1 MAGLPLARQ
10 LQHCEFSDRFRPQ
23 MCLGIPGRIESITGA
38 DPLER
43 TARVNFGGVLREV
56 SLVCVPEAKPGDYV
70 IVHAGMAIS
79 VLDETEAHTVLGVL
93 SAMSGDAPDAPA
105 ASNGL

>member
-1 MAGLPLARQ
+1 
-10 LQHCEFSDRFRPQ
+10 

-43 TARVNFGGVLREV
+43 TARVSFGGVFREV

-79 VLDETEAHTVLGVL
+79 VLDEAEAQTVLGVL
-93 SAMSGDAPDAPA
+93 SAMSEAESGTAEANNE
-105 ASNGL
+105 STG